1 VEVVLRVGRKG
12 EIYTTKELREKAG
25 IRENGLVRAMVLE
38 GKVVLEPIPTVEEL
52 LGEEAVVR
60 VSPEEVERL
69 SVEVQRERGVYGGEA
84 GA

>member
-69 SVEVQRERGVYGGEA
+69 SVEVQRERGVYGGET

>member
-1 VEVVLRVGRKG
+1 MEVVLRVGRKG

-52 LGEEAVVR
+52 LGEEAVVK

>member
-1 VEVVLRVGRKG
+1 MEVVLRVGRKG
-12 EIYTTKELREKAG
+12 EIYTTRELREKAG

-69 SVEVQRERGVYGGEA
+69 SVEVQRERGVYGGET

>member
-1 VEVVLRVGRKG
+1 MEVVLRVGRKG

>member
-1 VEVVLRVGRKG
+1 MEVVLRVGRKG
-12 EIYTTKELREKAG
+12 EIYTTKELREKTG
-25 IRENGLVRAMVLE
+25 IRENGLVRAVVLE

>member
-1 VEVVLRVGRKG
+1 VLRVGRKG

-69 SVEVQRERGVYGGEA
+69 SVEVQRERGVYGGET

>member
-1 VEVVLRVGRKG
+1 MEVVLRVGRKG

-69 SVEVQRERGVYGGEA
+69 SVEVQRERGVYGGET

>member
-1 VEVVLRVGRKG
+1 MEVVLRVGRKG

-25 IRENGLVRAMVLE
+25 IRENGLVRAVVLE